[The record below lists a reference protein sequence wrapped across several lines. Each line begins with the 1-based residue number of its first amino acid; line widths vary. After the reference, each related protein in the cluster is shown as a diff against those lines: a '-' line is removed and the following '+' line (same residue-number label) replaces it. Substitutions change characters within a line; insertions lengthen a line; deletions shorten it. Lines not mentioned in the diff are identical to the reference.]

1 MGRCIRHTD
10 QSFKK
15 RKQLI
20 GLEPQLQVKLKVFMN
35 TVIDSYDERRSFGQE
50 VMNIDESTCVDRNS
64 E

>member
-1 MGRCIRHTD
+1 MGGCIRHTD
-10 QSFKK
+10 QSFQK

-35 TVIDSYDERRSFGQE
+35 IVIDSYDERRSFGQE
-50 VMNIDESTCVDRNS
+50 VMNIDDSTCVDRNS

>member
-10 QSFKK
+10 QSFQK

-35 TVIDSYDERRSFGQE
+35 IVIDSYDERRSFGQE
-50 VMNIDESTCVDRNS
+50 VMNIDDSTCVDRNS